1 MKKLAEKKKKKE
13 ETSLDSELRKV
24 QGIPLDQ
31 LSHQLGVEY
40 KTARLIQ
47 NLIRGFLRKY
57 GDEEGSH
64 KLGNNLDRPIF
75 IHKIRMHL

>member
-1 MKKLAEKKKKKE
+1 MTEKKKKKE
-13 ETSLDSELRKV
+13 EISLDSELRKV

-31 LSHQLGVEY
+31 LSHQLGIEY

-64 KLGNNLDRPIF
+64 KLDNNPDRPIF
-75 IHKIRMHL
+75 FHKIRMHL